1 MTWGKI
7 ATTAATVFLLTGCSA
22 PAPQASSPT
31 AEPSPS
37 ATSDLVIE
45 TITGEP
51 KVDKFIAILNA
62 SCKLA
67 ESVGLVV
74 TTPGKNLTTY
84 GFPATNTLL
93 GWDPW
98 NVMTKTTDGYELDGW
113 FSVDGD
119 IVCNEAGY
127 ANRVVPEGTPPNSEG
142 VTFAYKY
149 VEVEQGTVDWS
160 VYRQSPS
167 LSPVRVTFANGLVT
181 SVRFP
186 SDNYLL
192 EFGYGPFTKALKDIH
207 KSLLK
212 KSGKQYMYLTP
223 PMWGMTLDEAKAYAK
238 KQGLTVVVGAQD
250 DEIFEV
256 EGPSDPKR
264 MIVNI
269 MEGEVVFVWTE

>member
-1 MTWGKI
+1 
-7 ATTAATVFLLTGCSA
+7 
-22 PAPQASSPT
+22 
-31 AEPSPS
+31 
-37 ATSDLVIE
+37 
-45 TITGEP
+45 
-51 KVDKFIAILNA
+51 
-62 SCKLA
+62 
-67 ESVGLVV
+67 
-74 TTPGKNLTTY
+74 
-84 GFPATNTLL
+84 
-93 GWDPW
+93 
-98 NVMTKTTDGYELDGW
+98 MTKTTDGYELDGW